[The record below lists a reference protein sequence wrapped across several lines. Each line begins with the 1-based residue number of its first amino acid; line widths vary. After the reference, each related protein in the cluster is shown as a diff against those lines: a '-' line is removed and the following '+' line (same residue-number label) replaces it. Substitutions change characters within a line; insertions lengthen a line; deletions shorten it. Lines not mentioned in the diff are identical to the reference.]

1 MKLLS
6 SLTNRIFLGSAT
18 LAVLSIGVAIAI
30 VNARVTRD
38 AEGELRRGL
47 EEAARLVD
55 QHHETQVENALR
67 MARLV
72 ADLPRLKAAVDLDDP
87 PTVEPLARDYR
98 EQVGSALLVVVHR
111 SGRLLARAGVADGP
125 TATGTDLP
133 GVREALAGRETTAF
147 WPSAKGILEVV
158 TVPILIG
165 RPSPEILG
173 TLSVGFGFDDRLAAR
188 LKALTESEIAFALD
202 GRIQAS
208 TLPAAHFRRLE
219 GLLGAAGTSRLRL
232 GDEDYLALT
241 RPLTVPA
248 QPGFAGDQ
256 GRPAPIAL
264 ILRSRTQRLSFI
276 GPLHTLL
283 ASTALVAVVL
293 AVLVSYAVARTVTR
307 PLRAITA
314 TMREMADTGD
324 LTRKAP
330 LPTPGGW
337 QDEDARLL
345 ASNFA
350 VMTDAIARF
359 QREAGQRE
367 RLASLGRLSTVIAH
381 EIRNPLMIIKTAIRT
396 LRHHEI
402 PEVERGEAL
411 RDIDGEVLRLNR
423 LVNDVLDFARP
434 IQFDFTLVDVNQLCR
449 AAASGAMAGNP
460 RREVALSL
468 DPALPPV
475 MTDGDRLH
483 GALVNLLTNA
493 RHALEARGTAGSAA
507 GSVTAATTGVGG
519 CTAATTE
526 VGGCGGAADL
536 ELITQRA
543 GGNRVVIIVR
553 DRGVGIEAENLPRI
567 WEPYFTTRR
576 GGTGLGL
583 AIVRNVVDG
592 LGGSIAV
599 ESRPATGTDVRIEL
613 PERPASIPSRP
624 SERTA

>member
-1 MKLLS
+1 MNPLS
-6 SLTNRIFLGSAT
+6 SLTNRIFLASAT

-30 VNARVTRD
+30 VNVRVTRD
-38 AEGELRRGL
+38 AEGELQRGL
-47 EEAARLVD
+47 DEAARLVD
-55 QHHETQVENALR
+55 QHHETQVESALR

-72 ADLPRLKAAVDLDDP
+72 ADLPRLKAAVDLADP

-98 EQVGSALLVVVHR
+98 EQVGSALLVVIHR
-111 SGRLLARAGVADGP
+111 SGRLLAHVGVADAA
-125 TATGTDLP
+125 ATTTTELP
-133 GVREALAGRETTAF
+133 GTREALAGRETAAF
-147 WPSAKGILEVV
+147 WPSAQGIFEVV

-208 TLPAAHFRRLE
+208 TLPAKHFGRLE
-219 GLLGAAGTSRLRL
+219 GLLGSAGTSRVRL
-232 GDEDYLALT
+232 GDEEYLALT
-241 RPLTVPA
+241 RPLGSSA
-248 QPGFAGDQ
+248 QPGPAG
-256 GRPAPIAL
+256 GGRRPAPIAL

-283 ASTALVAVVL
+283 ASTALVAVAL
-293 AVLVSYAVARTVTR
+293 AILVSYGVARTVTR

-314 TMREMADTGD
+314 TMREMAATGD

-350 VMTDAIARF
+350 VMTDAIATF

-411 RDIDGEVLRLNR
+411 RDIDGEVVRLNR

-434 IQFDFTLVDVNQLCR
+434 IQFDFAYVDVNQLCQ
-449 AAASGAMAGNP
+449 AAANGAMAGKA
-460 RREVALSL
+460 RREVRLTLEA
-468 DPALPPV
+468 ALPPV
-475 MTDGDRLH
+475 MTDRDRLH
-483 GALVNLLTNA
+483 GVLVNLLTNA
-493 RHALEARGTAGSAA
+493 RHALEARGAAHTAL
-507 GSVTAATTGVGG
+507 
-519 CTAATTE
+519 E
-526 VGGCGGAADL
+526 AADGAPEL
-536 ELITQRA
+536 ELVTQRA
-543 GGNRVVIIVR
+543 GADRVVIIVR

-583 AIVRNVVDG
+583 AIVKNVVDG
-592 LGGSIAV
+592 LGGTIAID
-599 ESRPATGTDVRIEL
+599 SRPAAGTDVRIEL
-613 PERPASIPSRP
+613 PERPAAMPSRP